1 MKKAVIAASAC
12 FVAGLIGCTISLPM
26 VAKDVIHLYNDTVS
40 ETANFYTTQDLPSG
54 ITELRM
60 VNQDTMGMSLVEVR
74 QSPDD
79 QIHLQVYRSE
89 LSGFDAEIVTEGNKA
104 EIILKSKF
112 ADQQGIAG

>member
-40 ETANFYTTQDLPSG
+40 ETANFYTTQDLPAG

-60 VNQDTMGMSLVEVR
+60 CAFCSTRTRSLDPASNVVIR
-74 QSPDD
+74 
-79 QIHLQVYRSE
+79 
-89 LSGFDAEIVTEGNKA
+89 VTSCRK
-104 EIILKSKF
+104 L
-112 ADQQGIAG
+112 